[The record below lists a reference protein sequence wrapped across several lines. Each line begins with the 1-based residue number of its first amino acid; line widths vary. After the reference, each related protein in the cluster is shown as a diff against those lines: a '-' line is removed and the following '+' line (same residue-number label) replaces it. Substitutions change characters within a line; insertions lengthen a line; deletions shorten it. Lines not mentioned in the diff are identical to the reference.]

1 MNDMINQTFDQ
12 ATEKLRKFG
21 ENIEE
26 LPKTVACLVNGKNE
40 FNKEWSF
47 MWLNNALK
55 LLWGKIRRQF
65 LVCCKPTAV
74 QTVLAERR
82 GECLQCAKCCR
93 LLFKCPFLSAENLCL
108 IYKSTLRPKSCV
120 HFPLSRADLEDVKTS
135 SGHGCGYHFIFR

>member
-1 MNDMINQTFDQ
+1 
-12 ATEKLRKFG
+12 
-21 ENIEE
+21 
-26 LPKTVACLVNGKNE
+26 
-40 FNKEWSF
+40 
-47 MWLNNALK
+47 MWLNKALK
-55 LLWGKIRRQF
+55 LLWGKTRRQF

-120 HFPLSRADLEDVKTS
+120 HFPMSRADLEDLKTS
-135 SGHGCGYHFIFR
+135 SGHVCGYHFIFGWDGSDRTNKLKLRDLARKLGLKKPLDPLF